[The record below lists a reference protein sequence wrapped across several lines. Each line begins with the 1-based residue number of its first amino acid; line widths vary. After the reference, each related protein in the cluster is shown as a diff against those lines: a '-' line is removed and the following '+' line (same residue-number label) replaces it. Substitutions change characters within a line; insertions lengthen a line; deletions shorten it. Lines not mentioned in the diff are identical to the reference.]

1 MLTAVVTVAGD
12 SLVSLHLQSTP
23 TEPPAAEEAATDA
36 AGAATETNTEA
47 DAGPSPITPEL
58 KELAW
63 GAGAFIVLAVVM
75 RYVLFPRLREGM
87 HARYESIQQGFTD
100 ADALRDAART
110 EVADYD
116 KALASVKAE
125 AKGRIDAARETLDA
139 ERQARLADV
148 NTGIAERRARAVADA
163 EAAREAASGQVGD
176 AVGTVASR
184 VVQMVTGNEP
194 SGDAVRSAVGAV
206 SNGERS

>member
-1 MLTAVVTVAGD
+1 MLTAVVTLDGD
-12 SLVSLHLQSTP
+12 SVVSLHLQATP
-23 TEPPAAEEAATDA
+23 AESPAAKAAATD
-36 AGAATETNTEA
+36 TNTE

-100 ADALRDAART
+100 ADALRDTARN

-116 KALASVKAE
+116 KALAGVKAE
-125 AKGRIDAARETLDA
+125 AMSRLDAARQTLDA

-148 NTGIAERRARAVADA
+148 NAGIAERRAEAVAQA
-163 EAAREAASGQVGD
+163 ESAREAASGQVGD

-184 VVQMVTGNEP
+184 VIKMVTGNEP

-206 SNGERS
+206 SNGEQS